1 MQPDFDKGYSLTKTS
16 ANMFQPREL
25 WINRSSRLMVT
36 MASAPKMYGI
46 TQQRTARR
54 QSR

>member
-16 ANMFQPREL
+16 SNMFQL